1 MKKTAIFLISC
12 LFFCFNSLYSEG
24 LNVYK
29 LNKSKTDK
37 TNQIIVKFKKTNFQN
52 ASNMSIKLQS
62 LSVKTG
68 YKMSFKR
75 MMTGGASVIKLDSY
89 KTYDEINNIINELKK
104 DNDIEYAEPDRKA
117 YILDTNPNDYY
128 YNSYQW
134 HYKGHPGEVA
144 SLNLPKAWDI
154 TKGNSSTVVAVID
167 TGILPHED
175 LLPSRILPGYDM
187 IFDTD
192 TARDGDGR
200 DNNPTDEGDWNLDG
214 ECDGSEAEDSS
225 WHGLHVTGTISA
237 YTNNGVGM
245 AGVDWNNSIL
255 PVRVLGK
262 CGGYDSDIIDA
273 IEWAS
278 GGTVSGVPNNTNPAK
293 VINMSLGGSGSC
305 DPLYQNAIN
314 NAVSRGVAV
323 VVAAGN
329 DGRGVSSHCP
339 ANCDG
344 VLTVSALNN
353 DGGLAWYS
361 NYGSNVFISAPG
373 GDGDS
378 NTEARDWIWS
388 LWNNGKTVKTDDSYV
403 GKVGTSMA
411 APHISGLISLMLGLK
426 PQLTLD
432 EIKYNLQKTARA
444 FPTGS
449 TCNTSIC
456 GAGMADA
463 YNAINN
469 LVISITSSTPNSAI
483 NNNTIELSVW
493 GKGFIHGAAV
503 KLTRAGYT
511 DIDCQSV
518 DVINLNNISCEMP
531 LTDVS
536 SGTWNLSVIN
546 ADNSLSVMSN
556 YFTVNS
562 LSINSVS
569 PTHYYN
575 NKTITFNVSG
585 SGFVSPVSLK
595 LAKQDYSDIL
605 CQNVVVGD
613 PSSITCNMPLT
624 GAFVGKRD
632 IILANGDGR
641 TATLTDG
648 FEVINDT
655 LSVSS
660 IVPTS
665 GSNNSTVSIKVYG
678 SGFLKSATSRLS
690 KIGFSDIL
698 CATSV
703 LSSTAAVCSADLNGV
718 WEGKR
723 DFIIDNSIS
732 NFSKTDAFTIN
743 SSALNVNS
751 INPVSGYN
759 NNSNIEINV
768 YGSGFKNSTSLKL
781 SKTSFSDITPTSF
794 EVKTSTYIHSFFNI
808 LNSPAGKRD
817 LCVKNSDSTY
827 CKQDL
832 FNILDIQGFPYIY
845 SISPT
850 SALNNINPSVSI
862 YGDNFINELTIKLKR
877 SGYSDISVSDFEI
890 LSSTAIKAVF
900 PLKDLPYGQFDIEI
914 TNPNGKSAL
923 YKSFSLLG
931 TESNVKIYNSVL
943 NMNSGDNIDIV
954 YNLNTPSK
962 STVKVYDNMGR
973 FIKTIYEGLG
983 NKGLNEIKWDG
994 KNSSGSKVSNGIY
1007 IIMIETPSYKEYKR
1021 VVVIK

>member
-1 MKKTAIFLISC
+1 MKKTAIFLIFC
-12 LFFCFNSLYSEG
+12 LFFCFNSLYSG
-24 LNVYK
+24 GFNVYK

-37 TNQIIVKFKKTNFQN
+37 TNQIIVKFKKTNLQN

-89 KTYDEINNIINELKK
+89 KTYDEINDIINDLKK

-117 YILDTNPNDYY
+117 YILDTNPNDTY
-128 YNSYQW
+128 YNSHQW
-134 HYKGHPGEVA
+134 HYKGPSDGEIA
-144 SLNLPKAWDI
+144 GLNLPKAWDI
-154 TKGNSSTVVAVID
+154 TTGASSTVVAVLD
-167 TGILPHED
+167 TGILTHRD
-175 LLPSRILPGYDM
+175 LSESRILQGYDM
-187 IFDTD
+187 ISDPD
-192 TARDGDGR
+192 AAGDNNGR
-200 DNNPTDEGDWNLDG
+200 DNNPTDEGDW
-214 ECDGSEAEDSS
+214 CDSEDSS

-237 YTNNGVGM
+237 YTDNGVGM

-278 GGTVSGVPNNTNPAK
+278 GGTVSGVPDNTNPAR

-305 DPLYQNAIN
+305 ITPLQNAIT

-329 DGRGVSSHCP
+329 DGGGVSNHWP

-373 GDGDS
+373 GGGGDGDS
-378 NTEARDWIWS
+378 SEPKDWIWS

-432 EIKYNLQKTARA
+432 EIKYDLRKTARP
-444 FPTGS
+444 FVDLS
-449 TCNTSIC
+449 CNTSIC

-463 YNAINN
+463 YGAIDN
-469 LVISITSSTPNSAI
+469 LVVSITSSTPNSAI
-483 NNNTIELSVW
+483 NNNTTELSIW
-493 GKGFIHGAAV
+493 GKGFIHGATV
-503 KLTRAGYT
+503 KLTREGYN
-511 DIDCQSV
+511 DINCQNIN
-518 DVINLNNISCEMP
+518 VINLNNISC
-531 LTDVS
+531 D
-536 SGTWNLSVIN
+536 
-546 ADNSLSVMSN
+546 
-556 YFTVNS
+556 
-562 LSINSVS
+562 
-569 PTHYYN
+569 
-575 NKTITFNVSG
+575 
-585 SGFVSPVSLK
+585 
-595 LAKQDYSDIL
+595 
-605 CQNVVVGD
+605 
-613 PSSITCNMPLT
+613 MPLT
-624 GAFVGKRD
+624 GAFSGKRD
-632 IILANGDGR
+632 LVLINGDGS

-660 IVPTS
+660 LDPTS

-703 LSSTAAVCSADLNGV
+703 LSSTAAVCSADLNGA

-723 DFIIDNSIS
+723 DFIIDNGIS

-768 YGSGFKNSTSLKL
+768 YGSGFKSSTSLKL

-850 SALNNINPSVSI
+850 SSLNNINPSVFI
-862 YGDNFINELTIKLKR
+862 YGDNFINGFTIKLKR
-877 SGYSDISVSDFEI
+877 SNYSDISVSDFEI

-914 TNPNGKSAL
+914 TNPNGNSAL

-994 KNSSGSKVSNGIY
+994 RNSSGSKVSNGIY

>member
-1 MKKTAIFLISC
+1 
-12 LFFCFNSLYSEG
+12 
-24 LNVYK
+24 
-29 LNKSKTDK
+29 
-37 TNQIIVKFKKTNFQN
+37 
-52 ASNMSIKLQS
+52 MSIKLQS

-89 KTYDEINNIINELKK
+89 KTYDEINDIINDLKK

-117 YILDTNPNDYY
+117 YILDTNPNDTY
-128 YNSYQW
+128 YNSHQW
-134 HYKGHPGEVA
+134 HYKGPSDGEIA
-144 SLNLPKAWDI
+144 GLNLPKAWDI
-154 TKGNSSTVVAVID
+154 TTGASSTVVAVLD
-167 TGILPHED
+167 TGILTHRD
-175 LLPSRILPGYDM
+175 LSESRILQGYDM
-187 IFDTD
+187 ISDPD
-192 TARDGDGR
+192 AAGDNNGR
-200 DNNPTDEGDWNLDG
+200 DNNPTDEGDW
-214 ECDGSEAEDSS
+214 CDSEDSS

-237 YTNNGVGM
+237 TTNNGLYM
-245 AGVDWNNSIL
+245 AGVNWNNKIL

-262 CGGYDSDIIDA
+262 CGGDESDIIDA

-278 GGTVSGVPNNTNPAK
+278 GVDYVPQNTNPAR

-305 DPLYQNAIN
+305 DTFLQDAIDY
-314 NAVSRGVAV
+314 AVSKGVAV

-329 DGRGVSSHCP
+329 DGGDVSSHWP
-339 ANCDG
+339 ANCQN
-344 VLTVSALNN
+344 VITVAALDNK
-353 DGGLAWYS
+353 GSRASYS
-361 NYGSNVFISAPG
+361 NHGSNVFISAPG
-373 GDGDS
+373 GGGGDD
-378 NTEARDWIWS
+378 NNNWIWS
-388 LWNNGKTVKTDDSYV
+388 LWNDGTTLKGNDAYAGMI
-403 GKVGTSMA
+403 GTSMA
-411 APHISGLISLMLGLK
+411 TPHISGLISLMLGLK

-444 FPTGS
+444 FPPGS
-449 TCNTSIC
+449 SCNTSIC

-463 YNAINN
+463 YGAIDN
-469 LVISITSSTPNSAI
+469 LVVSITSSTPNSAI

-493 GKGFIHGAAV
+493 GKGFIHGATV
-503 KLTRAGYT
+503 KLTRAGYN
-511 DIDCQSV
+511 DINCQNIN
-518 DVINLNNISCEMP
+518 VINLNNITCDMP

-536 SGTWNLSVIN
+536 SGRWNLSVIN
-546 ADNSLSVMSN
+546 ADNSSSVMSN

-595 LAKQDYSDIL
+595 LAKSDYSDIL
-605 CQNVVVGD
+605 CQNVVVAD
-613 PSSITCNMPLT
+613 PSSITCDMPLT

-660 IVPTS
+660 LDPTS

-690 KIGFSDIL
+690 KTGYSDIL
-698 CATSV
+698 CSTSV

-768 YGSGFKNSTSLKL
+768 YGSGFKSSTSLKL

-808 LNSPAGKRD
+808 LNSPSGKRD
-817 LCVKNSDSTY
+817 LCVKNSDTVYY

-850 SALNNINPSVSI
+850 SSLNNINPSVFI
-862 YGDNFINELTIKLKR
+862 YGDNFINGFTIKLKR
-877 SGYSDISVSDFEI
+877 SNYSDISVSDFEI

-914 TNPNGKSAL
+914 TNPNGNSAL

-994 KNSSGSKVSNGIY
+994 RNSSGSKVSNGIY

>member
-89 KTYDEINNIINELKK
+89 KTYDEINNIINEIKK

-134 HYKGHPGEVA
+134 HYKEPSDGEIA
-144 SLNLPKAWDI
+144 GLNLPKAWDI

-175 LLPSRILPGYDM
+175 LLPSRILSGYDM

-200 DNNPTDEGDWNLDG
+200 DSDPTDEGDWNLDG
-214 ECDGSEAEDSS
+214 ECDGSKAEDSS

-237 YTNNGVGM
+237 DTNNGVGM

-278 GGTVSGVPNNTNPAK
+278 GGSVIGVPDNTNPAR

-305 DPLYQNAIN
+305 ITPLQNAIT

-329 DGRGVSSHCP
+329 DGGGVSNHWP

-378 NTEARDWIWS
+378 SEPKDWIWS
-388 LWNNGKTVKTDDSYV
+388 LWNDGKTVKADDSYV

-463 YNAINN
+463 YGAIDN
-469 LVISITSSTPNSAI
+469 LVVSITSSTPNSAI

-493 GKGFIHGAAV
+493 GKGFIHGATV
-503 KLTRAGYT
+503 KLTKAGYN
-511 DIDCQSV
+511 DINCQNIN
-518 DVINLNNISCEMP
+518 VINLNNI
-531 LTDVS
+531 
-536 SGTWNLSVIN
+536 
-546 ADNSLSVMSN
+546 
-556 YFTVNS
+556 
-562 LSINSVS
+562 
-569 PTHYYN
+569 
-575 NKTITFNVSG
+575 
-585 SGFVSPVSLK
+585 
-595 LAKQDYSDIL
+595 
-605 CQNVVVGD
+605 
-613 PSSITCNMPLT
+613 TCDMPLT
-624 GAFVGKRD
+624 GVFSGKRD
-632 IILANGDGR
+632 LVLKNGDNS

-660 IVPTS
+660 LDPTS

-703 LSSTAAVCSADLNGV
+703 LSSTAAVCSADLNGA

-723 DFIIDNSIS
+723 DFIIDNGIS

-768 YGSGFKNSTSLKL
+768 YGSGFKSSTSLKL

-943 NMNSGDNIDIV
+943 NMNSSDNIDIV

-994 KNSSGSKVSNGIY
+994 RNSSGSKVSNGIY